1 VPKPARFALL
11 ALIAL
16 LAAPAATAHAAQ
28 KMPIGF
34 FDDPSFRWS
43 PTRAENLRQA
53 SVAGA
58 SVIHT
63 TASWAGM
70 APTKPA
76 NAVNGDD
83 PAYKLADL
91 DELVFQSGIYGL
103 RVMID
108 INGTPKWANG
118 GKAPNVMPTHL
129 ADLTAFAKMLASR
142 YNGRQGHGTVALWS
156 IWNEPNLQLFLTPQF
171 SPTKTV
177 NAVKTVKGKKVTYKK
192 TTFTIVGPANY
203 AKLFKAAYAGIKS
216 SNSLAKV
223 AIGETS
229 ARGRDKPLA
238 GASASIAPGTFAKYL
253 AKVPGLKFD
262 AWAHHPYPTSPNL
275 PPTQKVRYPNVT
287 LLTLPT
293 FEKNLKTFFHR
304 SVPVWITEYGH
315 ETKPPD
321 PHGVSYAT
329 QAKYAVQALNIAK
342 NDPNVQMFIWFVFHD
357 SAGNPWQSG
366 LYAANN
372 AQKPAYDPFGAVAR
386 LIDGTMTTIAAGT
399 TPRVTMYMP
408 YLAYYSQPGAQI
420 GMTYVV
426 RDASG
431 TVAVGQPVA
440 TLAGDQSITF
450 SPAFTPAKGKTY
462 TVTATANEPNGHTET
477 RDALIKVS

>member
-1 VPKPARFALL
+1 MPKPARLALL

-16 LAAPAATAHAAQ
+16 LAAPAASAHAAPR
-28 KMPIGF
+28 MPIGF

-53 SVAGA
+53 SGVGA

-63 TASWAGM
+63 TATWATL

-76 NAVNGDD
+76 NPASGED
-83 PAYKLADL
+83 PAYKLGDL
-91 DELVFQSGIYGL
+91 DELVYQSGLYGL

-118 GKAPNVMPTHL
+118 GKAPNVMPTRL
-129 ADLTAFAKMLASR
+129 ADLTTFAKMLATR
-142 YNGRQGHGTVALWS
+142 YNGRQGRGTVALWS
-156 IWNEPNLQLFLTPQF
+156 VWNEPNLQLFLTPQY
-171 SPTKTV
+171 V
-177 NAVKTVKGKKVTYKK
+177 GKK
-192 TTFTIVGPANY
+192 IVGPANY

-216 SNSLAKV
+216 GNPLSKV

-238 GASASIAPGTFAKYL
+238 GVSASVAPGTFAKYL
-253 AKVPGLKFD
+253 AKTTGLKFD
-262 AWAHHPYPTSPNL
+262 AWAHHPYPTAPNL

-342 NDPNVQMFIWFVFHD
+342 KDPNVQMFIWFVFHD
-357 SAGNPWQSG
+357 TTGNPWQSG
-366 LYAANN
+366 LYTASGS
-372 AQKPAYDPFGAVAR
+372 QKPAYDTFGAVGR
-386 LIDGTMTTIAAGT
+386 LTDGTTFTVKAGAP
-399 TPRVTMYMP
+399 PRVTMYVP
-408 YLAYYSQPGAQI
+408 YLGYYSDPGAQI

-426 RDASG
+426 TENGRRLAI
-431 TVAVGQPVA
+431 AQPVA
-440 TLAGDQSITF
+440 TLAADDSITF
-450 SPAFTPAKGKTY
+450 VPVFNAEKGHTY
-462 TVTATANEPNGHTET
+462 TVTATANEENGHSEIRT
-477 RDALIKVS
+477 ALIKVS

>member
-16 LAAPAATAHAAQ
+16 LVAPVATVNAAQ

-43 PTRAENLRQA
+43 PTRADNLRQA

-63 TASWAGM
+63 TASWAGI

-76 NAVNGDD
+76 NAANGDD

-91 DELVFQSGIYGL
+91 DELVFQSGLYGL

-118 GKAPNVMPTHL
+118 GKAPNVMPKRV
-129 ADLTAFAKMLASR
+129 ADLTTFAKMLATR

-156 IWNEPNLQLFLTPQF
+156 VWNEPNLQLFLTPQY
-171 SPTKTV
+171 S
-177 NAVKTVKGKKVTYKK
+177 GK
-192 TTFTIVGPANY
+192 TIVGPANY
-203 AKLFKAAYAGIKS
+203 AKLFKAAYAGIKAG
-216 SNSLAKV
+216 NSASKV

-238 GASASIAPGTFAKYL
+238 GVSASVAPGTFAKYL

-287 LLTLPT
+287 LSTLPT

-304 SVPVWITEYGH
+304 SVPIWITEYGH

-329 QAKYAVQALNIAK
+329 QAKYAMQALTIAK

-357 SAGNPWQSG
+357 TAGNPWQSG
-366 LYAANN
+366 LYAANGS
-372 AQKPAYDPFGAVAR
+372 QKPVYDQFGAVAR
-386 LIDGTMTTIAAGT
+386 LIDGTMSTVKAGA
-399 TPRVTMYMP
+399 TPRVTMYVP
-408 YLAYYSQPGAQI
+408 YLAYYSQPGTQI
-420 GMTYVV
+420 GLTYVV
-426 RDASG
+426 REGSA

-440 TLAGDQSITF
+440 TLVGDESITF
-450 SPAFTPAKGKTY
+450 SAAFKPAKGKTY
-462 TVTATANEPNGHTET
+462 TVTATANEPNGHSET
-477 RDALIKVS
+477 RNALIKAS

>member
-1 VPKPARFALL
+1 MLKPARFALL

-16 LAAPAATAHAAQ
+16 LAAPAATVHAAQ

-34 FDDPSFRWS
+34 FDDPAFRWS
-43 PTRAENLRQA
+43 PTRADNLRQA

-63 TASWAGM
+63 TASWASL

-76 NAVNGDD
+76 NPANGDD
-83 PAYKLADL
+83 PAYKLNDL
-91 DELVFQSGIYGL
+91 DELVFQSGVYGL

-118 GKAPNVMPTHL
+118 GKAPNVMPKRL
-129 ADLTAFAKMLASR
+129 GDLTAFAKMLATR

-156 IWNEPNLQLFLTPQF
+156 VWNEPNLQMFLTPQY
-171 SPTKTV
+171 V
-177 NAVKTVKGKKVTYKK
+177 GK
-192 TTFTIVGPANY
+192 TIVGPANY
-203 AKLFKAAYAGIKS
+203 AKLFKAAYAGIKAG
-216 SNSLAKV
+216 NSLSKV

-238 GASASIAPGTFAKYL
+238 GVSGSVAPGTFAKYL

-287 LLTLPT
+287 LSTLPT
-293 FEKNLKTFFHR
+293 FEKDLKTFFHR
-304 SVPVWITEYGH
+304 SVPVWVTEYGH

-329 QAKYAVQALNIAK
+329 QAKYAAQALNMAK

-357 SAGNPWQSG
+357 STGNPWQSG

-372 AQKPAYDPFGAVAR
+372 TQKPAYDAFGAVAR
-386 LIDGTMTTIAAGT
+386 
-399 TPRVTMYMP
+399 
-408 YLAYYSQPGAQI
+408 
-420 GMTYVV
+420 
-426 RDASG
+426 
-431 TVAVGQPVA
+431 
-440 TLAGDQSITF
+440 
-450 SPAFTPAKGKTY
+450 
-462 TVTATANEPNGHTET
+462 
-477 RDALIKVS
+477 

>member
-16 LAAPAATAHAAQ
+16 LAAPAAAVHAAQ

-34 FDDPSFRWS
+34 FDDPTFRWS
-43 PTRAENLRQA
+43 PNRADNLRQA

-63 TASWAGM
+63 TASWAGI

-76 NAVNGDD
+76 NPANGDD

-118 GKAPNVMPTHL
+118 GKAPNVMPKRL
-129 ADLTAFAKMLASR
+129 SDLTTFAKMLSNR

-156 IWNEPNLQLFLTPQF
+156 VWNEPNLQLFLTPQF
-171 SPTKTV
+171 SPSRTV
-177 NAVKTVKGKKVTYKK
+177 TAVKTVKGKKVKYKK
-192 TTFTIVGPANY
+192 TVFTIVGPANY
-203 AKLFKAAYAGIKS
+203 AKLYKAAYAGIKS
-216 SNSLAKV
+216 GNSLAKV

-229 ARGRDKPLA
+229 ARGRDKPL
-238 GASASIAPGTFAKYL
+238 GGVSASLAPGTFAKYL
-253 AKVPGLKFD
+253 AKVHGLKFD

-275 PPTQKVRYPNVT
+275 PPLQKVRYPNVT
-287 LLTLPT
+287 LSTLPT
-293 FEKNLKTFFHR
+293 FEKDLKKYFHR

-321 PHGVSYAT
+321 PHGVSYAL
-329 QAKYAVQALNIAK
+329 QAKYAVQALTIAK

-357 SAGNPWQSG
+357 SSGNPWQSG
-366 LYAANN
+366 LYTSGG
-372 AQKPAYDPFGAVAR
+372 AQKPAYDPFGALAR
-386 LIDGTMTTIAAGT
+386 LIDGTMTTIKAGSP
-399 TPRVTMYMP
+399 PRVTMYMP
-408 YLAYYSQPGAQI
+408 YLAYYSQPGSVI

-440 TLAGDQSITF
+440 SLAGDQSITF
-450 SPAFTPAKGKTY
+450 TPAFTPAKGKTY
-462 TVTATANEPNGHTET
+462 TVTATANEPNGHSET
-477 RDALIKVS
+477 RTALIKVS

>member
-16 LAAPAATAHAAQ
+16 LAAPAAAVHAAQ

-34 FDDPSFRWS
+34 FDDPTFRWS
-43 PTRAENLRQA
+43 PNRADNLRQA

-63 TASWAGM
+63 TASWAGI

-76 NAVNGDD
+76 NPANGDD

-118 GKAPNVMPTHL
+118 GKAPNVMPKRL
-129 ADLTAFAKMLASR
+129 SDLTTFAKMLSNR

-156 IWNEPNLQLFLTPQF
+156 VWNEPNLQLFLTPQF
-171 SPTKTV
+171 SPSRTV
-177 NAVKTVKGKKVTYKK
+177 TAVKTVKGKKVKYKK
-192 TTFTIVGPANY
+192 TVFTIVGPANY
-203 AKLFKAAYAGIKS
+203 AKLYKAAYAGIKS
-216 SNSLAKV
+216 GNPLAKV

-229 ARGRDKPLA
+229 ARGRDKPL
-238 GASASIAPGTFAKYL
+238 GGVSASLAPGTFAKYL
-253 AKVPGLKFD
+253 AKVHGLKFD

-275 PPTQKVRYPNVT
+275 PPLQKVRYPNVT
-287 LLTLPT
+287 LSTLPK
-293 FEKNLKTFFHR
+293 FEKDLKKYFHR

-321 PHGVSYAT
+321 PHGVSYAL
-329 QAKYAVQALNIAK
+329 QAKYAVQALTIAK

-357 SAGNPWQSG
+357 SSGNPWQSG
-366 LYAANN
+366 LYTSGG
-372 AQKPAYDPFGAVAR
+372 AQKPAYDPFGALAR
-386 LIDGTMTTIAAGT
+386 LIDGTMTTIKAGSP
-399 TPRVTMYMP
+399 PRVTMYMP
-408 YLAYYSQPGAQI
+408 YLAYYSQPGSVI

-440 TLAGDQSITF
+440 SLAGDQSITF
-450 SPAFTPAKGKTY
+450 TPAFTPANGKIY
-462 TVTATANEPNGHTET
+462 IVTATANEPNGHSET
-477 RDALIKVS
+477 RTALIKVS

>member
-1 VPKPARFALL
+1 VLKPARFALI
-11 ALIAL
+11 ALVVL
-16 LAAPAATAHAAQ
+16 LAAPAATVRAAQ

-34 FDDPSFRWS
+34 FDDPAFRWS

-53 SVAGA
+53 SVVGS
-58 SVIHT
+58 SVVHT
-63 TASWAGM
+63 TATWATI
-70 APTKPA
+70 ASTKPG
-76 NAVNGDD
+76 NAANGDD
-83 PAYKLADL
+83 PAYKLSDL
-91 DELVFQSGIYGL
+91 DELVFQAGLYGQ

-118 GKAPNVMPTHL
+118 GKAPNVMPKRL
-129 ADLTAFAKMLASR
+129 ADLTTFAKMLSSR

-156 IWNEPNLQLFLTPQF
+156 VWNEPNLQLFLTPQF
-171 SPTKTV
+171 V
-177 NAVKTVKGKKVTYKK
+177 GKK
-192 TTFTIVGPANY
+192 IVGPANY
-203 AKLFKAAYAGIKS
+203 GKLFKAAYSGIKAG
-216 SNSLAKV
+216 NSLAKV

-229 ARGRDKPLA
+229 ARGRDRPLP
-238 GASASIAPGTFAKYL
+238 GLSGTVAPGTFAKLL
-253 AKVPGLKFD
+253 AQVPGLKFD

-275 PPTQKVRYPNVT
+275 APTQKVRYPNVT
-287 LLTLPT
+287 LSTLPK
-293 FEKNLKTFFHR
+293 FEADLKKFFHR

-366 LYAANN
+366 LYTQSGG
-372 AQKPAYDPFGAVAR
+372 QKPAYDPYGAVAR
-386 LIDGTMTTIAAGT
+386 LIDGTMTTVKAGT
-399 TPRVTMYMP
+399 TPKVTMYMP
-408 YLAYYSQPGAQI
+408 YLAYYSQPGSQI
-420 GMTYVV
+420 GLTYVV
-426 RDASG
+426 RDGST

-450 SPAFTPAKGKTY
+450 APAFSPAKGKTY
-462 TVTATANEPNGHTET
+462 TVSATANEPNGHAET
-477 RDALIKVS
+477 RTALIKTL